1 MMGNL
6 NLELMINNLSAI
18 VGLAICAAVIYMAF
32 SILDNER
39 IMRRHP
45 YFRNPFLRGL
55 LGAMMLAQLAEILFP
70 EYANLCALLF
80 DTALLLGLVCF
91 GWLYS
96 RHVVKVGVGYSA
108 QDAPIITEVVY
119 VNVPTDHYVGVAPG
133 VFYRVLTSAADL
145 QHDVERY
152 YADAIQLQDFGRS
165 VIIFMQFTSAA
176 SFQPHYQLGE
186 KTFTVLQGSFRL
198 QPGQDPVNEGDVVTI
213 PARTIHSIEGVE
225 GGSAL
230 LAMPR
235 K

>member
-1 MMGNL
+1 MGNL
-6 NLELMINNLSAI
+6 NLINNLSAA
-18 VGLAICAAVIYMAF
+18 VGLLICAAVIYMVF

-45 YFRNPFLRGL
+45 YFRNPLLRGL
-55 LGAMMLAQLAEILFP
+55 MGTMLLAQLAEILFP
-70 EYANLCALLF
+70 EYSALCAMLF
-80 DTALLLGLVCF
+80 GCSLLLGLVLF

-133 VFYRVLTSAADL
+133 VFYRVLTSATDL

-165 VIIFMQFTSAA
+165 VIIFMQFTANA

-186 KTFTVLQGSFRL
+186 KRFTVLSGSFRL
-198 QPGQDPVNEGDVVTI
+198 QPGQVPAQEGDTVVI
-213 PARTIHSIEGVE
+213 PPRTVHSIEGVE
-225 GGSAL
+225 AGSAL

>member
-1 MMGNL
+1 MGNL
-6 NLELMINNLSAI
+6 INNLSAI
-18 VGLAICAAVIYMAF
+18 VGIAICAAVIYMVF

-45 YFRNPFLRGL
+45 YFRNPVLRGL

-70 EYANLCALLF
+70 EYSALCALLF
-80 DTALLLGLVCF
+80 DLSLLLGLIVF

-108 QDAPIITEVVY
+108 QDNPPILTEVVY

-133 VFYRVLTSAADL
+133 VFYRVLTSANDL

-165 VIIFMQFTSAA
+165 VIIFMQFSASA

-186 KTFTVLQGSFRL
+186 KQFTVLSGAFRL
-198 QPGQDPVNEGDVVTI
+198 QPGQAPAQEGDTVVI
-213 PARTIHSIEGVE
+213 PPRTVHSIEGVE
-225 GGSAL
+225 AGSAL